1 MHMTLL
7 AVVTKWHI
15 CKHII
20 MPASSY
26 TTCLTLPGVV
36 QNLPNN
42 WGDVELA
49 QLFARYGMV
58 LECRMLHNGDMTRG
72 AGALVRMGSVQQATA
87 AIDSLNNVSNGLGL
101 PLLVRSAYTAAEP
114 AWHLPSCT
122 KPWKACP
129 ARPTRMLPSIHSFLK
144 KLVGRSKI
152 LAIRP
157 AWTSCLLWAATSK
170 AANRLSTMQVC

>member
-1 MHMTLL
+1 
-7 AVVTKWHI
+7 
-15 CKHII
+15 
-20 MPASSY
+20 MPASSF

-101 PLLVRSAYTAAEP
+101 PLLVRSAYTAAGT
-114 AWHLPSCT
+114 A
-122 KPWKACP
+122 
-129 ARPTRMLPSIHSFLK
+129 
-144 KLVGRSKI
+144 
-152 LAIRP
+152 
-157 AWTSCLLWAATSK
+157 
-170 AANRLSTMQVC
+170 